1 MNRGR
6 VTLSRKEQQRARVLV
21 QILEGRLAM
30 PDAARLLGLSV
41 RHVRRLL
48 AKAGQ
53 HGLAALAHWQP
64 RPSGDVTRQDL
75 ILEEI

>member
-1 MNRGR
+1 
-6 VTLSRKEQQRARVLV
+6 
-21 QILEGRLAM
+21 M

-53 HGLAALAHWQP
+53 RGLAAIAHWQP